1 MARSRRGSRFSEEVA
16 PTVAEIDGNGKSKPA
31 RVLRAEDVIPPF
43 DRGSSPAE
51 DSDGGLDEPT
61 LAQAREKQPK
71 RERKTPHPPETGSD
85 GDGMRFMEL
94 TPTIPEIPTFDLADH
109 ILAEHRQTASRRRK
123 APGQTPAEPKATP
136 KRAVVRTHVVELPS
150 PPSQDLLELHQVVA
164 DIVARDIER
173 LCRRPSPPRGD

>member
-43 DRGSSPAE
+43 DEDSSPAHE
-51 DSDGGLDEPT
+51 SDSGLEGPT

-85 GDGMRFMEL
+85 GAAMRLMKQ
-94 TPTIPEIPTFDLADH
+94 PPAIPEIPTFDLAEH
-109 ILAEHRQTASRRRK
+109 ILAEHRRGASRRRR
-123 APGQTPAEPKATP
+123 APSQVPAEPKATP
-136 KRAVVRTHVVELPS
+136 EPPAGRTHVIELPS
-150 PPSQDLLELHQVVA
+150 PPSQESLDLHQVVA

-173 LCRRPSPPRGD
+173 LCRRPSRPPGD